1 MKIGCVPYINSLP
14 LIYGI
19 ENEVIKLPPRTLAK
33 LLREDRLDVALAPSV
48 ILFDKKN
55 YKVVPNISI
64 SSRGEVKSI
73 ILFYRDKIEDIK
85 KVAVDLETMSS
96 FVLLKLILRKKYKI
110 DPEYY
115 RSPKIQLKQ
124 SPYDAQLLIGDKA
137 MTYNAQCN
145 KLDLGHEWFDLTH
158 LPFIFALWVVR
169 RGADYEKICLKLSQ
183 AKVEGLQNIDKVI
196 ENINFLPKKVLKN
209 YFAENVN
216 YDLGEDEIEGF
227 KRFNQLLIESNMIQ
241 KKVEL
246 DYRC

>member
-19 ENEVIKLPPRTLAK
+19 EDEVIKLPPRTLAN
-33 LLREDRLDVALAPSV
+33 LLKEDRLDVALAPSV

-73 ILFYRDKIEDIK
+73 ILFYRDKIQEIK

-96 FVLLKLILRKKYKI
+96 FVLLKLILRRRYKI

-158 LPFIFALWVVR
+158 LPFIFALWIVR
-169 RGADYEKICLKLSQ
+169 RGADYEKICSKLSQ
-183 AKVEGLQNIDKVI
+183 AKAQGLQNIDKVI
-196 ENINFLPKKVLKN
+196 ENINFLSKKVLKH
-209 YFAENVN
+209 YFTKNVN
-216 YDLGEDEIEGF
+216 YHLGQDEIKGF
-227 KRFNQLLIESNMIQ
+227 KHFNQLLIESNMTPKQ
-241 KKVEL
+241 VKL
-246 DYRC
+246 DYC